1 MSDVTTKRHG
11 KRRWAMK
18 KGPEPF
24 PLLMAQEFWMNS
36 QLSVARFYGGCTLN
50 GYRYDIVDESGRTL
64 IELSLKGGPGK
75 AIPAGKP
82 ADLVVADLVPAYK
95 ALGRDAIIALI
106 EGGKNVREIKAAA
119 KAERERKHA
128 EAKRAK
134 EQEQGQQKQL
144 EL

>member
-1 MSDVTTKRHG
+1 
-11 KRRWAMK
+11 MK
-18 KGPEPF
+18 KRPEPY
-24 PLLMAQEFWMNS
+24 PMLMTQEFWLNS

-75 AIPAGKP
+75 AIPAGEP
-82 ADLVVADLVPAYK
+82 ADLVVCDLVPAYK
-95 ALGRDAIIALI
+95 ALGRETIIALI
-106 EGGKNVREIKAAA
+106 EAGKDVREINTAA
-119 KAERERKHA
+119 KAELKRKRA

-134 EQEQGQQKQL
+134 GQEQGQQKQL